1 MPSPLLL
8 VKSMGTSQWQARAMC
23 PKPPLERALLP
34 QEPFGD
40 TMTISGPQRG
50 RPSRVLGPHSRLPWC
65 RQPRQEWEPEWG
77 GGRCWGGLR
86 RGPQLPPRRYAN
98 GSPQEGRPC
107 AQRGPFVIPSPN
119 GREKA
124 SPRELPPSPSRSG
137 SSWAQMPRT
146 DPGISLPLHGLG
158 LGLPSTARGR
168 TLLGGQ
174 GRGRFVSWKDSVKP
188 QTSFFWQS
196 ARRLIDER
204 VSCAR
209 AAKIFHDVS
218 GARQCLGFA
227 WQAWHRGEA
236 AWGCVEFQQESVPL
250 LDLTGSFIKG

>member
-1 MPSPLLL
+1 MSQAPLR
-8 VKSMGTSQWQARAMC
+8 KSFVTAGAFWRHHDHFRAPAGEAFKDFRAPLKAAVVQATPTGVGTGVGAV
-23 PKPPLERALLP
+23 L
-34 QEPFGD
+34 
-40 TMTISGPQRG
+40 G
-50 RPSRVLGPHSRLPWC
+50 RPA
-65 RQPRQEWEPEWG
+65 PRAAAPT
-77 GGRCWGGLR
+77 
-86 RGPQLPPRRYAN
+86 RRYAN

-146 DPGISLPLHGLG
+146 DPGISLPSHGLG